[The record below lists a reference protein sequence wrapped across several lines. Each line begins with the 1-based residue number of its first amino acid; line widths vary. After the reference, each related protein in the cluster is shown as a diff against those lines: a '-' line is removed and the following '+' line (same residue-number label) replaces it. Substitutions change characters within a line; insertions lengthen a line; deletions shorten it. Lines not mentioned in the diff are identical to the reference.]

1 MASIFVKMNPEAKE
15 NQIVE
20 VSFNCLLLW
29 STFYLF
35 LFAGMSLSPCIAF
48 CRDVYM
54 SEKLDLV
61 VFCVHFA

>member
-1 MASIFVKMNPEAKE
+1 MNLEAKE

-20 VSFNCLLLW
+20 VLFNCLFLW

-35 LFAGMSLSPCIAF
+35 LFTDLSLLPCIAF

-54 SEKLDLV
+54 RGKLDLA
-61 VFCVHFA
+61 VFCIHFT